1 VTAALAALS
10 LGYILYLL
18 LEGLWI
24 RRQRARLAHVIH
36 VNGTRGKTA
45 VCRLIAA
52 GLSAGGRRVLCKTT
66 GTVPRAI
73 HPDGRETP
81 WPRRGSANIR
91 EQASVLRAAVRAGA
105 DILVVECMAVRPA
118 YQRVCEQAILRADIA
133 VITNARLDHA
143 EEMGKSAASVAE
155 ALTEMMPANG
165 LCVTAERAQ
174 LPVLARRAA
183 ARGTRLAAVE
193 AVDIPP
199 EIDHAENVA
208 VALYICQSLGVGREA
223 ALRGMRA
230 YRRDAYAQ
238 QVWALAGGGAF
249 ANLFSANDPA
259 STLSA
264 LAALREAE
272 GENGRPLVLIVNGR
286 ADRPERTEQMLQVI
300 RAAKPKALWLTG
312 SIPLLSL
319 RRMRALGIPMQRV
332 ADARALWAQMRGPML
347 YCGIGNLKGAGQALV
362 DIAREETRRNVP

>member
-1 VTAALAALS
+1 MTAALAALS
-10 LGYILYLL
+10 LGYIAYLL
-18 LEGLWI
+18 WEGLWI
-24 RRQRARLAHVIH
+24 RRQRARLAHVVH
-36 VNGTRGKTA
+36 VNGTRGKTT

-66 GTVPRAI
+66 GTVPRVI
-73 HPDGRETP
+73 HPDGRETA

-91 EQASVLRAAVRAGA
+91 EQAAVLRAAVRAGA
-105 DILVVECMAVRPA
+105 EVLVVECMAVRPA
-118 YQRVCEQAILRADIA
+118 YQRVCEQAILRADLA

-143 EEMGKSAASVAE
+143 EEMGNSAASVAE
-155 ALTEMMPANG
+155 ALAEMMPANG

-183 ARGTRLAAVE
+183 ARGTRLEVAE
-193 AVDIPP
+193 DEDIPP
-199 EIDHAENVA
+199 EIDHVENVA
-208 VALYICQSLGVGREA
+208 AALCVCQALGVGRDT
-223 ALRGMRA
+223 ALEGMRT

-238 QVWALAGGGAF
+238 QIWPLEGGGAF

-264 LAALREAE
+264 LAALQRAE
-272 GENGRPLVLIVNGR
+272 GEDGRPLVLIVNGR

-300 RAAKPKALWLTG
+300 RAAKPREIWLTG
-312 SIPLLSL
+312 SIPWLSH
-319 RRMRALGIPMQRV
+319 RRMRALVP
-332 ADARALWAQMRGPML
+332 ARRMASASALWAQMRGPVL

-362 DIAREETRRNVP
+362 DIAREEARRSVP